1 MKHYTSRQLID
12 KLVSFETLSSDSNLP
27 LIQFVQSYLA
37 EYGVNCKLVPSDD
50 GEKANLYATVGPMVE
65 GGVVVSGH
73 TDVVPVEGQPWDSN
87 PFQVTEKNGRLYGR
101 GTADM
106 KSFLAVALALV
117 PEMLE
122 KDLRKPIHFALS
134 YDEEI
139 GCFGAPSMINEMAE
153 MLPHP
158 MAVIV
163 GEPTSMRIINAH
175 KGIGSY
181 TTTVTG
187 HEAHSSQIERGVSA
201 VMIAARLVTFLEDM
215 MFENQRNVSSDSP
228 FEPPYTSVHVGKING
243 GTAVNIIARE
253 CSFDW
258 DVRTIPGEIAQD
270 YVDRL
275 HAHCEVTIKKMR
287 RISPACNI
295 VTTVNAEAPGMR
307 PEENGAAELLCKQ
320 LIDEDSTEV
329 VSYATEGG
337 LFQDVNFSTVICGP
351 GSINQAHK
359 PNEYIEISQVQA
371 AELFMHKLIDHLA
384 RSGR

>member
-12 KLVSFETLSSDSNLP
+12 KLVSFETVSSQSNLP
-27 LIQFVQSYLA
+27 LVHFVQTYLA
-37 EYGVNCKLVPSDD
+37 DHGVTSRLVPSDN

-73 TDVVPVEGQPWDSN
+73 TDVVPVKGQPWNSD
-87 PFQVTEKNGRLYGR
+87 PFQVMEKDGRLYGR

-122 KDLRKPIHFALS
+122 KGLSKPIHLALS

-187 HEAHSSQIERGVSA
+187 HEAHSSQTERGVSA
-201 VMIAARLVTFLEDM
+201 VMTAARLVTFLEDM
-215 MFENQRNVSSDSP
+215 MFENQRNISSDSP
-228 FEPPYTSVHVGKING
+228 FEPPYTSVHVGKISG

-258 DVRTIPGEIAQD
+258 DVRTIPGESPEN

-275 HAHCEVTIKKMR
+275 HTYCEPIIKKMQQ
-287 RISPACNI
+287 ISPACNI

-320 LIDEDSTEV
+320 LSGQDSTEV

-337 LFQDVNFSTVICGP
+337 LFQNVNFSAVICGP

-359 PNEYIEISQVQA
+359 PNEYIEISEVQA
-371 AELFMHKLIDHLA
+371 AELFMHKLIDRLA
-384 RSGR
+384 

>member
-1 MKHYTSRQLID
+1 M
-12 KLVSFETLSSDSNLP
+12 SS
-27 LIQFVQSYLA
+27 Q
-37 EYGVNCKLVPSDD
+37 LVPSDD
-50 GEKANLYATVGPMVE
+50 GEKANLYATVGPMVK
-65 GGVVVSGH
+65 GGVILSGH
-73 TDVVPVEGQPWDSN
+73 TDVVPVKGQSWESN
-87 PFQVTEKNGRLYGR
+87 PFHVTEKNNRLYGR

-122 KDLRKPIHFALS
+122 KTLRKPIHFAFS

-139 GCFGAPSMINEMAE
+139 GCFGASPMIKEMAE
-153 MLPHP
+153 RLPHP
-158 MAVIV
+158 KAVIV

-181 TTTVTG
+181 TTTVIG
-187 HEAHSSQIERGVSA
+187 HEAHSSQIDKGVSA
-201 VMIAARLVTFLEDM
+201 VMTAARLVSFLEDM
-215 MFENQRNVSSDSP
+215 MFENQRNTSSDSP
-228 FEPPYTSVHVGKING
+228 FEPPYSSVHVGKIKG

-258 DVRTIPGEIAQD
+258 DVRTIPGENAKD

-275 HAHCEVTIKKMR
+275 DEHCEAIIKKMQ

-295 VTTVNAEAPGMR
+295 VTTVNAQAPGME
-307 PEENGAAELLCKQ
+307 PEANGAAELLCKQ
-320 LIDEDSTEV
+320 LIGEDSTEV

-337 LFQDVNFSTVICGP
+337 LFQGVGFSTVICGP

-359 PNEYIEISQVQA
+359 PNEYIEISQVQE
-371 AELFMHKLIDHLA
+371 AEHFIHKLIDHLT
-384 RSGR
+384 